1 MMYLSVATISIIQ
14 LNKKTERKFFMKKL
28 TPIIMIYMMLLCA
41 LPVCANDNQSIITG
55 LTTDGIYYEAVI
67 TESDI
72 CMPLADAD
80 AVTLTQK
87 ITYEG
92 IVAPSISIPFTKIID
107 GTTYSGT
114 LYLQSFTQGNN
125 KTVATYKGTL
135 YAQ

>member
-1 MMYLSVATISIIQ
+1 
-14 LNKKTERKFFMKKL
+14 MKKL

-41 LPVCANDNQSIITG
+41 FPVCANTNQSIITG
-55 LTTDGIYYEAVI
+55 YTPDGVYFEAVI
-67 TESDI
+67 TDI
-72 CMPLADAD
+72 DISMPLADAD
-80 AVTLTQK
+80 SITITQQVT
-87 ITYEG
+87 YNG